1 MCTTL
6 ANLTK
11 TKAEGKPLR
20 WLVIRTAARMEPSKN
35 ENAEQ
40 GENIMCTGNIIT
52 IVIFGI
58 FEALLG
64 GCLFAGWLCD
74 GGTDD
79 SPVPDSTDN

>member
-1 MCTTL
+1 
-6 ANLTK
+6 
-11 TKAEGKPLR
+11 
-20 WLVIRTAARMEPSKN
+20 
-35 ENAEQ
+35 
-40 GENIMCTGNIIT
+40 MCTGNIIT

-74 GGTDD
+74 GSTDN

>member
-1 MCTTL
+1 MRTTL

-20 WLVIRTAARMEPSKN
+20 WLVTRADARMEPSKRDHRT
-35 ENAEQ
+35 

-74 GGTDD
+74 GSTDN